1 MVGVNKRKDGKPA
14 YKSKYYK
21 NNTDY
26 ITPNGFLFPILGAFR
41 ALIDVDSEGYYC
53 WKKDPFRVLDKV
65 GSDLMETTVDTS
77 RTLGNNP
84 NATGKNKTL
93 WKNLYMC
100 VAMETM
106 HKD

>member
-1 MVGVNKRKDGKPA
+1 MSGKKYALVVGVNKRKDGKPP
-14 YKSKYYK
+14 YKTKYYK

-84 NATGKNKTL
+84 NATGKKKT
-93 WKNLYMC
+93 
-100 VAMETM
+100 
-106 HKD
+106 